1 MPDLIGLIGYLLEAA
16 LLWRLIQWRAWRYF
30 PVFFSYWLFLLLRQG
45 VIGYLGSQVETS
57 SVSYSRWF
65 WYSSNLSDV
74 LRLVVAWEV
83 YRKAF
88 QPGSAAQRFAGA
100 LLAFALLGLAAFY
113 SFAGAQDTNFFVAIG
128 LNANFAVSIWILGVL
143 ALLQYYR
150 IPISRNL
157 WGIAL
162 GLGLFSATA
171 IVNYSTLGL
180 NEQAFPVFGFIRAG
194 SFVGSLLI
202 WTACLWTHRPAPV
215 LTPSVNPV
223 HSDPSQGPLQATTD
237 TVGRALGL
245 KPAPPDSRK
254 D

>member
-1 MPDLIGLIGYLLEAA
+1 MWELIGFTGYALEAI
-16 LLWRLIQWRAWRYF
+16 LLWRLIQWKAWQRY
-30 PVFFSYWLFLLLRQG
+30 PLFFSYFLFLLARQG
-45 VIGYLGSQVETS
+45 LNTYLGSQLGTQ

-65 WYSSNLSDV
+65 WYSNNLSDV
-74 LRLVVAWEV
+74 LKILSAWEV
-83 YRKAF
+83 YRRAF

-100 LLAFALLGLAAFY
+100 LLAFTLLGLAAFY
-113 SFAGAQDTNFFVAIG
+113 SLAGAHDTNFFVAIG

-157 WGIAL
+157 WGIAF

-202 WTACLWTHRPAPV
+202 WTTSLWSYWPAQV
-215 LTPSVNPV
+215 LPPSTNPV
-223 HSDPSQGPLQATTD
+223 HSVRSQSPLQAATD
-237 TVGRALGL
+237 NVGRALGL
-245 KPAPPDSRK
+245 KPGPPDSRK